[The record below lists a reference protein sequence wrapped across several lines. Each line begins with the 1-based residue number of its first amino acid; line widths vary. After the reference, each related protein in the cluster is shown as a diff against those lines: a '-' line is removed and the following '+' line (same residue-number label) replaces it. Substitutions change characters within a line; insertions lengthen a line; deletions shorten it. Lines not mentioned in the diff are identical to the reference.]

1 MCCLQKGTW
10 VKQEK
15 IKMPKIDSRDSCLVE
30 MVSRSGE
37 TRQGA
42 MVHSEMFLHT
52 DCAIK

>member
-1 MCCLQKGTW
+1 M
-10 VKQEK
+10 KQEK
-15 IKMPKIDSRDSCLVE
+15 IKMPKMDSRDSCLVE

-52 DCAIK
+52 DGAIM